1 MSFSRAERLL
11 NAIANDS
18 EIEDL
23 SDGEEDDPA
32 VGEIV
37 PCEATVEQPDDS
49 DPCEATVEQSD
60 DSDSDYQPDA
70 AHISED
76 TDSDTSEPQ
85 HKRQHLENDGET

>member
-32 VGEIV
+32 VGEIA

-49 DPCEATVEQSD
+49 D
-60 DSDSDYQPDA
+60 SDYQPDA
-70 AHISED
+70 ADISED
-76 TDSDTSEPQ
+76 TDSDASDPQ
-85 HKRQHLENDGET
+85 HKQQHLENDGET